1 MNAVRRVCRASVVAI
16 ACGLAACAAPPKTI
30 YQWGDYQGALYEYL
44 RGNGADPGAQI
55 ARLEAEV
62 EKNAAT
68 AKASPPGLHGHLAL
82 LYSQLGDDANAIRHL
97 QAERALFPES
107 AAYIDF
113 LLKNA
118 ARSAPKS

>member
-1 MNAVRRVCRASVVAI
+1 MKAFQWLRRASVVAVVF
-16 ACGLAACAAPPKTI
+16 GLAGCVAAPKTI
-30 YQWGDYQGALYEYL
+30 YQWGAFQGSLYEYL

-55 ARLEAEV
+55 TKLEAEV
-62 EKNAAT
+62 EKNAAM

-82 LYSQLGDDANAIRHL
+82 LYSKLGDDANAIRHL

-107 AAYIDF
+107 APYIDF

-118 ARSAPKS
+118 ARTASKS

>member
-1 MNAVRRVCRASVVAI
+1 MKTIRCLCRASVLAVAF
-16 ACGLAACAAPPKTI
+16 GLAACAAPPKTI
-30 YQWGDYQGALYEYL
+30 YQWGDYQGALYQYL
-44 RGNGADPGAQI
+44 RGNGVDPGEQI
-55 ARLEAEV
+55 TKLEAEV
-62 EKNAAT
+62 EKNAAS

-82 LYSQLGDDANAIRHL
+82 LYSKLGDDANAIRHL